1 MTNIFEGRV
10 FRSISVL
17 LNLVLLLK
25 LFISS
30 FLWNYQREKLYE
42 IANARRNIKLEE
54 TKVASKYQKATDIWF
69 DRILNR
75 FNTVGYALDDGLSL
89 NIAELDDFTLHLN
102 SVFNTYPETIVYN
115 KQQTGRIKFRF
126 HERKNN
132 GKIALSLLL
141 QLKKLLNKPI
151 WLCQSILKGQKSAS
165 YLKKVLVK

>member
-126 HERKNN
+126 HERKKQRKNRPF
-132 GKIALSLLL
+132 IAFTAEETFKQTNLVV
-141 QLKKLLNKPI
+141 PI
-151 WLCQSILKGQKSAS
+151 NFKGSEIC
-165 YLKKVLVK
+165 LHT

>member
-1 MTNIFEGRV
+1 MLKNKFHFVTNIFEGRV

-54 TKVASKYQKATDIWF
+54 TKVASKYQKAPDIWF

-102 SVFNTYPETIVYN
+102 SVFNTYPAWNY
-115 KQQTGRIKFRF
+115 
-126 HERKNN
+126 
-132 GKIALSLLL
+132 SL
-141 QLKKLLNKPI
+141 
-151 WLCQSILKGQKSAS
+151 
-165 YLKKVLVK
+165 